1 MYNELYLMQNLDKLS
16 SWDIFIIKLKILCSQ
31 LITIGFVLLG
41 IILLVLLFYLC
52 SYLINK
58 IKNKRGNDNETE
70 NNKI

>member
-58 IKNKRGNDNETE
+58 IKNKRGNDNGTE
-70 NNKI
+70 NK